1 MKDLKNGLKA
11 GAFAFCLA
19 AGIMMPFT
27 AGIMMPFTYDK
38 WTMPVP
44 LVYFWFGIMLY
55 IASLFFGDE

>member
-27 AGIMMPFTYDK
+27 WDK

-44 LVYFWFGIMLY
+44 LVYFWFGVMLY